1 MATRGKAAGVTSRIA
16 FPATHGSSR
25 IAEKHRQAREQTA
38 LPAPTTR
45 LPGLQKLG
53 CVARLDLTRIAA
65 VAQPGGIGQTWSVVG
80 WIGKDSLQKL
90 GLLGEAVA
98 AVEGSDRAS
107 LDALLRE
114 ARSLFER
121 RNSLVHSCIVAGG
134 RVISSRSEVSE
145 WHTSPDELTA
155 LAEQIFTWKE
165 HLSVYRWK
173 KVEPLLQRL
182 TPVEATRT

>member
-1 MATRGKAAGVTSRIA
+1 MSGYFEGDMIRPLGLVTLFFGYAEYELDQFLERLASTAALDPSW
-16 FPATHGSSR
+16 
-25 IAEKHRQAREQTA
+25 RQRT
-38 LPAPTTR
+38 
-45 LPGLQKLG
+45 LG
-53 CVARLDLTRIAA
+53 
-65 VAQPGGIGQTWSVVG
+65 
-80 WIGKDSLQKL
+80 QKL
-90 GLLGEAVA
+90 GLLEEAVA

-114 ARSLFER
+114 ARCLFER

-165 HLSVYRWK
+165 RLSVYRWK
-173 KVEPLLQRL
+173 KVEPLLQRQTL
-182 TPVEATRT
+182 VEAARDELECTPSRKTKS